1 MDLTRTCSPLQV
13 GDSSANNLIYADV
26 PPFGTSTTSQ
36 QYIPPVL
43 DITVGKNT
51 TSAYAGIDIAVNK
64 VAIPVIKNFPPI
76 DTHAIPTPQPIVV
89 GTDTEPIIFTN
100 QINNIGISSG
110 YFVVE
115 VDCLFKS
122 NLVGMDAY
130 SDSIHSIVSRYY
142 TANNYTSGADDPII
156 YENIGAPTMLSQL
169 RIRILNPDRTNVD
182 KLGEDNTV
190 FLRLMKG
197 QQTVKKK

>member
-1 MDLTRTCSPLQV
+1 MML
-13 GDSSANNLIYADV
+13 
-26 PPFGTSTTSQ
+26 
-36 QYIPPVL
+36 
-43 DITVGKNT
+43 
-51 TSAYAGIDIAVNK
+51 
-64 VAIPVIKNFPPI
+64 
-76 DTHAIPTPQPIVV
+76 
-89 GTDTEPIIFTN
+89 
-100 QINNIGISSG
+100 
-110 YFVVE
+110 
-115 VDCLFKS
+115 DCLFKS